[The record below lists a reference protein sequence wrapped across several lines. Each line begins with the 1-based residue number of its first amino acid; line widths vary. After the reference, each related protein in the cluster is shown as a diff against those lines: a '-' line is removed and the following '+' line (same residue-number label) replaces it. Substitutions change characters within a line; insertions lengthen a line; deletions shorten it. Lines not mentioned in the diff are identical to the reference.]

1 MLAFYGKLHTAI
13 VVRIPLIQQGVPR
26 APRFVNKLRAGWQ
39 CQVRRGHRPH
49 HAFAAGVFSLSFFK
63 NLPFEWLVGL
73 RYTRAGKRSGR
84 NSFISF
90 ISLIS
95 MAGIAL
101 GVAALIVVLSVMNGF
116 QKEVRDRML
125 SVLSHIEVYEP
136 SGSLP
141 NWQQTA
147 TLAMQDKEVIGT
159 APYVAA
165 QAMITK
171 DDTVRGVMIRG
182 ILPEQEPKV
191 SEVAS
196 QIVQGSF
203 GALKPGEFNIILGS
217 ELARGMQV
225 QVGDR
230 ITLIAPQGQVTPA
243 GVIPRLKQFTVGA
256 IFNAGHFEYDSSL
269 AFIHIEDAEKMFK
282 LDAPSGLR
290 LRVADMQRAP
300 EVAYDLSRILGG
312 DLLISDWSKQNRN
325 WFAAVQTEKR
335 MMFIILTLIIAVAAF
350 NLVSTLVM
358 TVTDKQADIAI
369 LRTLGSS
376 PGSIMKIFMVQG
388 ALVGIIGTIIGV
400 TLGVIVALNVDVIVP
415 FIEHLLGV
423 QFLPRDIYL
432 ISALPSDLRWP
443 DVWTIGLVAVVLAFL
458 ATIYPSWW
466 AARVKPAEAL
476 RYE

>member
-1 MLAFYGKLHTAI
+1 MSIL
-13 VVRIPLIQQGVPR
+13 
-26 APRFVNKLRAGWQ
+26 
-39 CQVRRGHRPH
+39 
-49 HAFAAGVFSLSFFK
+49 K
-63 NLPFEWLVGL
+63 NFPFEWLVGV

-125 SVLSHIEVYEP
+125 SVVSHIEVFDA
-136 SGSLP
+136 SGALP
-141 NWQQTA
+141 NWQLTA
-147 TLAMQDKEVIGT
+147 KEAMADEEVRGT
-159 APYVAA
+159 APYVSG
-165 QAMITK
+165 QAMMTA
-171 DDTVRGVMIRG
+171 DDTVRGVIVRG
-182 ILPEQEPKV
+182 VLPDQEPNV

-196 QIVQGSF
+196 QVKEGKF
-203 GALKPGEFNIILGS
+203 TDLRPGEFNIVLGG
-217 ELARGMQV
+217 ELARALHVG
-225 QVGDR
+225 VGDKV
-230 ITLIAPQGQVTPA
+230 TMIAPQGQVTPA
-243 GVIPRLKQFTVGA
+243 GVIPRLKQFNVVG
-256 IFNAGHFEYDSSL
+256 IFEAGHFEYDSTL
-269 AFIHIEDAEKMFK
+269 AFVHIEDAMKMFK
-282 LDAPSGLR
+282 LAAPSGLR
-290 LRVADMQRAP
+290 LKIADMQRAP
-300 EVAYDLSRILGG
+300 QVATDLSRMLTG
-312 DLLISDWSKQNRN
+312 DVLIRDWSKQNRN

-369 LRTLGSS
+369 LRTLGAS
-376 PGSIMKIFMVQG
+376 PGSIMKIFMIQG
-388 ALVGIIGTIIGV
+388 ALVGLFGTALGV
-400 TLGVIVALNVDVIVP
+400 TLGITVALNVDVIVP

-443 DVWTIGLVAVVLAFL
+443 DVWTIGSVAVVLAFF
-458 ATIYPSWW
+458 ATLYPSWW

>member
-1 MLAFYGKLHTAI
+1 
-13 VVRIPLIQQGVPR
+13 VPEP
-26 APRFVNKLRAGWQ
+26 AL
-39 CQVRRGHRPH
+39 
-49 HAFAAGVFSLSFFK
+49 SLLQ
-63 NLPFEWLVGL
+63 NLPFEWLVGV

-116 QKEVRDRML
+116 QKDVRDRML
-125 SVLSHIEVYEP
+125 SVLSHIEVFEP
-136 SGSLP
+136 GGALP

-147 TLAMQDKEVIGT
+147 NEARADPEVVGA
-159 APYVAA
+159 APYVEG
-165 QAMITK
+165 QAMMTR
-171 DDTVRGVMIRG
+171 DDAVRGVAVRG
-182 ILPEQEPKV
+182 VLPAQEPKV
-191 SEVAS
+191 SDVAS
-196 QIVQGSF
+196 QVKQGSF
-203 GALKPGEFNIILGS
+203 NALRPGEFNIVLGS
-217 ELARGMQV
+217 ELARALHAS
-225 QVGDR
+225 VGEKV
-230 ITLIAPQGQVTPA
+230 TMIAPQGQVTPA
-243 GVIPRLKQFTVGA
+243 GVIPRLKQFNVVG
-256 IFNAGHFEYDSSL
+256 IFEAGHYEYDSTL
-269 AFIHIEDAEKMFK
+269 AFIHLDDAMKMFK
-282 LDAPSGLR
+282 LAAPSGLR
-290 LRVADMQRAP
+290 LKVTDMQRAP
-300 EVAYDLSRILGG
+300 QVAAALSRLLSG
-312 DLLISDWSKQNRN
+312 DVLIRDWSQQNRN

-369 LRTLGSS
+369 LRTLGAS
-376 PGSIMKIFMVQG
+376 PGSIMKIFMIQG
-388 ALVGIIGTIIGV
+388 ALVGLFGTVIGV
-400 TLGVIVALNVDVIVP
+400 TLGVTVALNVDVIVP

-443 DVWTIGLVAVVLAFL
+443 DVGTIGAVAVVLAFL
-458 ATIYPSWW
+458 ATLYPSWW